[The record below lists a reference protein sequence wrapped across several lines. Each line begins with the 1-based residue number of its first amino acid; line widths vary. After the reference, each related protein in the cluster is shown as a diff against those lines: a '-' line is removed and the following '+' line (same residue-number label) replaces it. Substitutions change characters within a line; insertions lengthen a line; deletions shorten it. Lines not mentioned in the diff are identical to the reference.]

1 MFKTKTHELMRKNTE
16 FTFIQCLLYMYKLY
30 SHLTLKA
37 TQEEGDILIFI
48 L

>member
-1 MFKTKTHELMRKNTE
+1 MFKTKLHEKKIE

-30 SHLTLKA
+30 SHLTLMA